1 MPAHNFHNSAQA
13 AKTARKSGCRAAR
26 QQGFTLIEIIVGIVT
41 LGISLV
47 LLTVIIFP
55 QAQRSAEPILQARAA
70 ALGQAL
76 LDEIM
81 SKPFDENS
89 DRSGGQIRCG
99 EIDADECTLP
109 ANLSP
114 DSETRDRFN
123 DVDDYHQLEVNFPQ
137 LENALGDTLAARYSG
152 FEFAVDVC
160 YSNSKGECQTEI
172 TLFKRV
178 EVTITT
184 PVGQDFQFSAIRGNY

>member
-1 MPAHNFHNSAQA
+1 MPAHGSHTESKNQSPR
-13 AKTARKSGCRAAR
+13 RKCGPLP

-47 LLTVIIFP
+47 LLSVIIFP

-70 ALGQAL
+70 TLGQAL

-81 SKPFDENS
+81 GKSFDENS
-89 DRSGGQIRCG
+89 NRSGGQLRCDEVG
-99 EIDADECTLP
+99 ADACTLP
-109 ANLSP
+109 DNLGP
-114 DSETRDRFN
+114 DGETRDNFN

-137 LENALGDTLAARYSG
+137 LEDALGETLAARYSG

-160 YSNSKGECQTEI
+160 YSNSLGECETAV
-172 TLFKRV
+172 TSYKRV